1 MKKGKFVKWLFEKRD
16 VDGLIIAFLISASVN
31 SFIASLTK
39 SVVDPIIE
47 GVLPK
52 TDEKTEQVL
61 NINNYFVFRFKLQY
75 LLSGIIRLLITLSL
89 AFLMVKYVYRFLDL
103 E

>member
-1 MKKGKFVKWLFEKRD
+1 MKKGNFIKWLFEKRD

-31 SFIASLTK
+31 SFISSLTM

-47 GVLPK
+47 GLLPK
-52 TDEKTEQVL
+52 TDDKTEQVL
-61 NINNYFVFRFKLQY
+61 NINDYFVFKFKLQF
-75 LLSGIIRLLITLSL
+75 LLSGIVRLLITLTL
-89 AFLMVKYVYRFLDL
+89 AFFTVKYIYKLFNF